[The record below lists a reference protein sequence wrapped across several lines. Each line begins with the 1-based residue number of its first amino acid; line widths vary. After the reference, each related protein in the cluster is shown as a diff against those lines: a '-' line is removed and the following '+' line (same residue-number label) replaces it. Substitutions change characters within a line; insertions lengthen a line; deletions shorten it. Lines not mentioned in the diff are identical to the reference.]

1 MQNISIENEG
11 HKWEK
16 ILEKAISSVEYSLVL
31 KELDKIDLKSLPEKE
46 KNIIKD
52 SIKILEEVYY
62 HNVAH
67 KAFEWNESNIHSPMV
82 SYSLF
87 MFVREFYPDS
97 IILDQL
103 LRSNYLSKSNA
114 YGKEFLFIFDIAI
127 IPAHGQ

>member
-1 MQNISIENEG
+1 M
-11 HKWEK
+11 
-16 ILEKAISSVEYSLVL
+16 EKAISSVEYSLVL

-52 SIKILEEVYY
+52 SIQILEEVYY

-87 MFVREFYPDS
+87 MFVREFYPC
-97 IILDQL
+97 L
-103 LRSNYLSKSNA
+103 LYTSPSPRDRTRSRMPSSA
-114 YGKEFLFIFDIAI
+114 
-127 IPAHGQ
+127 